1 MKPRRRRS
9 SEEGR
14 VGTDAEGPGAPLLKG
29 NNGYHMRLFMETCR
43 PDRSKGVQILLK
55 ANERPKKRF
64 KRSGRLIHF
73 MLKIRVFFFFFS
85 NWVKNGLEGTMEDSV
100 VKRQLQ
106 QFTLAGW

>member
-1 MKPRRRRS
+1 MKLRRRRN

-73 MLKIRVFFFFFS
+73 MLKIRVFFFVF
-85 NWVKNGLEGTMEDSV
+85 
-100 VKRQLQ
+100 
-106 QFTLAGW
+106 